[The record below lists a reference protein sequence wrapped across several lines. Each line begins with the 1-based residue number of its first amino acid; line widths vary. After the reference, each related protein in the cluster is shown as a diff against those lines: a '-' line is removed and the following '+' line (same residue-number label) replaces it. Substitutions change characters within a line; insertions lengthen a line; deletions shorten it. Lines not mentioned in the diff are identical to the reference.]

1 MRRALATALTFLAA
15 PATAVA
21 AKPYH
26 DKDLTP
32 TPVIDKALV
41 AHQRADKARKQHAAR
56 AAKAAREAKAS
67 ATAPAGIP
75 GYLAA
80 IAACESGGN
89 PSAIGGGGLYRG
101 AFQMTYAAWQS
112 VGGTGD
118 PAAAPMSEQVRRAA
132 LLYARS
138 GPGQWPV
145 CAQ

>member
-1 MRRALATALTFLAA
+1 MFMAA
-15 PATAVA
+15 PATAFA
-21 AKPYH
+21 AKPYK

-32 TPVIDKALV
+32 TPVLDKALF
-41 AHQRADKARKQHAAR
+41 AHQRAHKARQWHAAR
-56 AAKAAREAKAS
+56 AARAAARKPVAV
-67 ATAPAGIP
+67 P

-80 IAACESGGN
+80 IAVCESGGN

-112 VGGTGD
+112 VGGSGD
-118 PAAAPMSEQVRRAA
+118 PAAAPMSEQIRRAA